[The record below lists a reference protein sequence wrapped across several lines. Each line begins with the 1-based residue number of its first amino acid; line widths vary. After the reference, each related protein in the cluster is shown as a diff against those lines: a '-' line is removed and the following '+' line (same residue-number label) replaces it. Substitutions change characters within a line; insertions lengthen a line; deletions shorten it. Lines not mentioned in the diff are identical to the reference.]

1 VEVLPVDKRHV
12 DRSTSELANRLQAP
26 EAAPNDD
33 DPVAS
38 GLTRRQRH
46 RLLHAW
52 ILAASRQ
59 ASCAELL
66 SMQRARS
73 VVAAPHRRTDHGL
86 ADIWLIPS

>member
-12 DRSTSELANRLQAP
+12 DRSTSELANRLQAS

-33 DPVAS
+33 NPVAS

-52 ILAASRQ
+52 ILAASGKRP
-59 ASCAELL
+59 AMNCFPC
-66 SMQRARS
+66 RGARS
-73 VVAAPHRRTDHGL
+73 IVRRDRTAALEHGR
-86 ADIWLIPS
+86 AGIWL